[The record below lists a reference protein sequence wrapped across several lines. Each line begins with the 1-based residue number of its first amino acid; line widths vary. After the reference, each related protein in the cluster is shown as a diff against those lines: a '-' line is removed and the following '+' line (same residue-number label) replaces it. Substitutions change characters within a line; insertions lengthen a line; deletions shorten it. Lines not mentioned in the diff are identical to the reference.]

1 MAFVIVLF
9 LLTLYSMTKKNL
21 SKALVTKTTR
31 LVAKETVKS
40 APRAGRNIQ
49 SSPDASLFESV
60 LTKAKA
66 LSVTKSGWTVA
77 EGMEHLVKVD
87 KKFIDIFGKYG
98 IPEALANN
106 DGTASA
112 SAVIPLPVSGSSE
125 DCYVSLLKIIIYQ
138 QLSIKAAAPIL
149 NRFMEAFGGKEG
161 TIQPSMVKTAKF
173 ETVIID
179 GKRKILL
186 NGAVSGLSESKAK
199 YIADLTDH
207 FLDPTKLQNVN
218 LSTLTDDELRE
229 KLLAVKGLGPW
240 SVDMFMM
247 FDLQRANVL
256 PVGDLVVRKGLAMFH
271 NLPEK
276 HFENKK
282 NLLTVHKLCEAW
294 APYSSLASGFLYG
307 LNFTVNRNT
316 K

>member
-1 MAFVIVLF
+1 
-9 LLTLYSMTKKNL
+9 MTKKNL
-21 SKALVTKTTR
+21 SKALVAKTKG
-31 LVAKETVKS
+31 LVIKAAVKPSSGKGRAKESTP
-40 APRAGRNIQ
+40 AL
-49 SSPDASLFESV
+49 SPFEAV
-60 LTKAKA
+60 LAKAKV
-66 LSVTKSGWTVA
+66 LSVKKSGWFIA
-77 EGMEHLVKVD
+77 EGMEHLAKAD
-87 KKFIDIFGKYG
+87 KKFVDIFGKYG
-98 IPEALANN
+98 IPEALLSKSDSEAA
-106 DGTASA
+106 T
-112 SAVIPLPVSGSSE
+112 AVIPLPVSGASE

-149 NRFMEAFGGKEG
+149 NRFMEAFGGSDR

-179 GKRKILL
+179 GKRKVLL

-207 FLDPTKLQNVN
+207 FLDPAKLQNVD

-271 NLPEK
+271 NLPVK

-282 NLLTVHKLCEAW
+282 NLSSVSQLCAAW
-294 APYSSLASGFLYG
+294 APYSSLASFYMWKIAGPAL
-307 LNFTVNRNT
+307 VD
-316 K
+316 KDK